1 MIIAVIGSRN
11 FTDQDILYRELND
24 IKDKIELVIS
34 GGASGADTL
43 AENWALDNN
52 IPVKIIKPD
61 WETYGRSAGIVRN
74 KQIIESCEYCYAF
87 WDEKSKGTLFG
98 INYCKKILKPIKIII
113 LKKV

>member
-1 MIIAVIGSRN
+1 MKIAVIGSRN

-52 IPVKIIKPD
+52 ITVKIIKPD